1 MLTSDRENQ
10 NILPRY
16 IEEELKESYLTYA
29 MSVNTN
35 RAIPDVRDGMKP
47 STRRIIYAMGEINLT
62 ANRPYDKCA
71 AVVGEVMK
79 NFHPHG
85 DGPIYDTLVGLAQE
99 FAMRYPLI
107 DGQGNFGSIDDD
119 PPGAMRYTECRLMP
133 VADEMLADIH
143 KNTVDFQPNYKE
155 SATEPTVL
163 PACLPNLIVNGTT
176 GIGVGY
182 LTRIPPHNLNEIVN
196 GLILILENP
205 DATVEELM
213 KCIPGPDFPTAGLIV
228 GENGIRETYAVGKGS
243 ITVRAKVVI
252 ERLAGGK
259 EQIVI
264 TEIPYQIKKN
274 QLLEKMYEL
283 VVSKTITGIN
293 DIRDESDREIRV
305 IVELKRGEIAQVIL
319 NQLYKHTQMQSNF
332 NAIMLCLVDGI
343 PKVLPLKEILKAYLD
358 HRREVL
364 RRRTQFDLDQCERR
378 AHILEGYRIA
388 LNQIEEVIEIVQT
401 ADNPQDARDELI
413 RTFSLS
419 EIQANEILGMTLR
432 QLTGLERQKINNEYA
447 DLLEKIEEL
456 KAILESEMLITDII
470 KNELLELKSK
480 YCDERRTQI
489 VDAVKEFNIEDLIA
503 DEEMV
508 VVISHNGYIKRM
520 PISVYRR
527 QHRGG
532 VGVMGMGTKEG
543 DFVEHIF
550 VASAHQ
556 YILFFTDSGKCYW
569 LKVFQIPEGSRTSIG
584 RAIVNLLRVENDEKI
599 TAFVSVRE
607 FDENRY
613 VFMATQNGVVKK
625 CSLDVFSR
633 PYSAGIIAIN
643 LDVGDKLIEVQ
654 LTEGD
659 HQVVLVTK
667 SGLSIRFNEA
677 EVRSMGRPAA
687 GVRGIRLADDDS
699 VVGMVS
705 AAEERLTLLV
715 VTKNGYG
722 KRTSLKAY
730 RLQARGGKGVIAIKT
745 SERNGTVV
753 AVKMVSNDDELIFI
767 SSNGMVTRIPVS
779 DIRAIG
785 RNTQG
790 VRLMALRSDE
800 TVVDV
805 GKISGNGSGAQE

>member
-1 MLTSDRENQ
+1 MLTSDRDNQ
-10 NILPRY
+10 NIVTRY

-85 DGPIYDTLVGLAQE
+85 DGGIYDTLVGMVQD
-99 FAMRYPLI
+99 FVMRCPLI

-119 PPGAMRYTECRLMP
+119 PAGAMRYTECRLMP
-133 VADEMLADIH
+133 IANEMLADIH

-163 PACLPNLIVNGTT
+163 PACLPNLIINGTT

-213 KCIPGPDFPTAGLIV
+213 KSIPGPDFPTAGLIV
-228 GENGIRETYAVGKGS
+228 GQKGIREMYGAGKGI
-243 ITVRAKVVI
+243 ITVRAKVVV
-252 ERLAGGK
+252 ERMTGGR
-259 EQIVI
+259 EQIII

-274 QLLEKMYEL
+274 QLLEKMYEM
-283 VVSKTITGIN
+283 VVSKTITGIS

-332 NAIMLCLVDGI
+332 SAIMLCLVNGI
-343 PKVLPLKEILKAYLD
+343 PKVLPLKEILKAYLE

-364 RRRTQFDLDQCERR
+364 RRRTQFDLDHCERR

-388 LNQIEEVIEIVQT
+388 LSQIEEVIEIVQS

-413 RTFSLS
+413 RNYSLS
-419 EIQANEILGMTLR
+419 EVQANEILGMTLR

-447 DLLEKIEEL
+447 NLLEQIEEL
-456 KAILESEMLITDII
+456 KAILESEMLITDIL
-470 KNELLELKSK
+470 KKELLELKSK
-480 YCDERRTQI
+480 YGDERRTQI
-489 VDAVKEFNIEDLIA
+489 VDAIKEFNIEDLIA

-508 VVISHNGYIKRM
+508 VVISHTGYIKRM

-532 VGVMGMGTKEG
+532 VGVIGMGTKEG
-543 DFVEHIF
+543 DFVEQIF

-556 YILFFTDSGKCYW
+556 YILFFTDCGKCYW
-569 LKVFQIPEGSRTSIG
+569 LKVFEIPEGSRTSVG
-584 RAIVNLLRVENDEKI
+584 RAIVNLIRVENNEQI

-607 FDENRY
+607 FDENRF
-613 VFMATQNGVVKK
+613 VFMATQNGIVKK

-643 LDVGDKLIEVQ
+643 LDEGDKLIEAQ

-659 HQVVLVTK
+659 HYIVLVTK

-677 EVRSMGRPAA
+677 EVRSMGRTAA
-687 GVRGIRLADDDS
+687 GVRGIRLADDGA

-705 AAEERLTLLV
+705 ATNEGPTLLV
-715 VTKNGYG
+715 VTENGYG
-722 KRTSLKAY
+722 KRTSLEEY
-730 RLQARGGKGVIAIKT
+730 RLQARAGKGVIAIKT
-745 SERNGTVV
+745 STRNGAVV
-753 AVKMVSNDDELIFI
+753 AVKMVSDDDELIFI
-767 SSNGMVTRIPVS
+767 SSNGMVTRISVS
-779 DIRAIG
+779 DIRTIG

-790 VRLMALRSDE
+790 VRLMALRPDE
-800 TVVDV
+800 IVVDV
-805 GKISGNGSGAQE
+805 GKISGNDSDAQE

>member
-10 NILPRY
+10 NIVTRH

-79 NFHPHG
+79 NYHPHG

-107 DGQGNFGSIDDD
+107 DGMGNFGSIDDD

-155 SATEPTVL
+155 STSEPTVL

-205 DATVEELM
+205 SATVEDLM

-228 GENGIRETYAVGKGS
+228 GQNGIRETYSVGKGS
-243 ITVRAKVVI
+243 ITVRARVVI
-252 ERLAGGK
+252 ERLAGGR
-259 EQIVI
+259 EQIVV

-274 QLLEKMYEL
+274 QLLQKMHDL
-283 VVSKTITGIN
+283 VVSKTITGIT
-293 DIRDESDREIRV
+293 DLRDESDREIRV
-305 IVELKRGEIAQVIL
+305 IIELKRGEIAQVIL

-332 NAIMLCLVDGI
+332 NSIMLCLVDGI
-343 PKVLPLKEILKAYLD
+343 PKVLPLKEILKAYLQ

-388 LNQIEEVIEIVQT
+388 LNSIEEVIEIVQS

-413 RTFSLS
+413 RNFSLS

-480 YCDERRTQI
+480 YGDERRTQI
-489 VDAVKEFNIEDLIA
+489 IDAVKEFNIEDLIA

-508 VVISHNGYIKRM
+508 VVISHTGYIKRM

-532 VGVMGMGTKEG
+532 VGVMGMGTKDG

-556 YILFFTDSGKCYW
+556 YILYFTDCGKCYW
-569 LKVFQIPEGSRTSIG
+569 LKVFEIPEGSRTSVG
-584 RAIVNLLRVENDEKI
+584 RAIVNLLRLENDEKI

-613 VFMATQNGVVKK
+613 VFMATQNGIVKK

-633 PYSAGIIAIN
+633 PNSAGIIAIN
-643 LDVGDKLIEVQ
+643 LDEGDKLIEAQ

-677 EVRSMGRPAA
+677 EVRSMGRTAA
-687 GVRGIRLADDDS
+687 GVRGIRLADDDF

-705 AAEERLTLLV
+705 AADERLTLLV
-715 VTKNGYG
+715 VTENGYG
-722 KRTSLKAY
+722 KRTSLEEY
-730 RLQARGGKGVIAIKT
+730 RLQGRAGKGVIAIKT
-745 SERNGTVV
+745 SSRNGTVV

-779 DIRAIG
+779 DIRTIG

-800 TVVDV
+800 IVVDV
-805 GKISGNGSGAQE
+805 GKISGNDSDTQE

>member
-1 MLTSDRENQ
+1 MLTSGRENQ
-10 NILPRY
+10 NIVTRY

-85 DGPIYDTLVGLAQE
+85 DGPIYDTLVGMVQD
-99 FAMRYPLI
+99 FAIRYPLI

-119 PPGAMRYTECRLMP
+119 PAGAMRYTECRLMP
-133 VADEMLADIH
+133 IADEMLADVH

-155 SATEPTVL
+155 STTEPTVL
-163 PACLPNLIVNGTT
+163 PACLPNLIINGTT

-228 GENGIRETYAVGKGS
+228 GQKGIRETYVAGKGI

-252 ERLAGGK
+252 ERMTGGR

-283 VVSKTITGIN
+283 VVSKTITGIT
-293 DIRDESDREIRV
+293 DIRDESDRDIRV

-319 NQLYKHTQMQSNF
+319 NQLYKHSQMQCNF
-332 NAIMLCLVDGI
+332 SAIMLCLVSGI
-343 PKVLPLKEILKAYLD
+343 PKVLPLKEILKAYLE

-388 LNQIEEVIEIVQT
+388 LNQIEEVIEIVQS
-401 ADNPQDARDELI
+401 ADNPQEARDELI
-413 RTFSLS
+413 RNYSLS

-447 DLLEKIEEL
+447 DLLEKVEEL

-470 KNELLELKSK
+470 KKELLELKSK
-480 YCDERRTQI
+480 YGDERRTQI
-489 VDAVKEFNIEDLIA
+489 VDAIKEFNIEDLIA

-508 VVISHNGYIKRM
+508 VVISHTGYIKRM

-532 VGVMGMGTKEG
+532 VGVIGMGTKEG

-550 VASAHQ
+550 VVSAHQ
-556 YILFFTDSGKCYW
+556 YILFFTDCGKCYW
-569 LKVFQIPEGSRTSIG
+569 LKVFEIPECSRTSVG
-584 RAIVNLLRVENDEKI
+584 RAIVNLIRVENDEKI

-607 FDENRY
+607 FDENRF
-613 VFMATQNGVVKK
+613 VFMATQNGIVKK
-625 CSLDVFSR
+625 CSLNVFSR

-643 LDVGDKLIEVQ
+643 LDEGDKLIEAQ

-659 HQVVLVTK
+659 HYIVLVTK
-667 SGLSIRFNEA
+667 AGLSIRFNEV
-677 EVRSMGRPAA
+677 EVRGMGRTAA
-687 GVRGIRLADDDS
+687 GVRGIRLADADV

-705 AAEERLTLLV
+705 ATNEGPTLLV
-715 VTKNGYG
+715 VTGNGYG
-722 KRTSLKAY
+722 KRTSLEAY
-730 RLQARGGKGVIAIKT
+730 RLQARAGKGVIAIKT
-745 SERNGTVV
+745 STRNGAVV
-753 AVKMVSNDDELIFI
+753 AVKMVSDDDELIFI

-779 DIRAIG
+779 DIRKIG

-790 VRLMALRSDE
+790 VRLMALRPDE
-800 TVVDV
+800 IVVDV
-805 GKISGNGSGAQE
+805 GKISGNDSDAQE